1 MSRHEFQQLAS
12 IGISGFPQQWMT
24 KDARARIAQDAAL
37 VTTPNNGVPAW
48 MTQYT
53 SPTLIKVLTAK
64 MAAEEIFNPVRY
76 GGYGTTVAA
85 FPIVE
90 STGQI
95 ADYSDYGRGGSAD
108 FNANWPQREAYYF
121 QTITRWGDLE
131 MATMAAGK
139 INAASQKQES
149 AALTIKIAH
158 NDIWFNG
165 VANLANWGILN
176 DPLMN
181 PAITPLP
188 GVNGFTWEEK
198 STSEIY
204 NDVLALFKALNATM
218 GGLLNKKDPLELVL
232 SSDVEVYLD
241 KATDFNISVL
251 TMMSKGFPNLVIT
264 SAPQMNTDAGEVVK
278 MIAPNVRGQ
287 KTGDLGY
294 VELMRAHGVVRG
306 LSSLEEKYSAAN
318 FGAVIYQPAAV
329 STMIGV

>member
-1 MSRHEFQQLAS
+1 
-12 IGISGFPQQWMT
+12 
-24 KDARARIAQDAAL
+24 
-37 VTTPNNGVPAW
+37 
-48 MTQYT
+48 
-53 SPTLIKVLTAK
+53 
-64 MAAEEIFNPVRY
+64 
-76 GGYGTTVAA
+76 
-85 FPIVE
+85 
-90 STGQI
+90 
-95 ADYSDYGRGGSAD
+95 
-108 FNANWPQREAYYF
+108 
-121 QTITRWGDLE
+121 
-131 MATMAAGK
+131 
-139 INAASQKQES
+139 
-149 AALTIKIAH
+149 
-158 NDIWFNG
+158 
-165 VANLANWGILN
+165 
-176 DPLMN
+176 
-181 PAITPLP
+181 
-188 GVNGFTWEEK
+188 
-198 STSEIY
+198 
-204 NDVLALFKALNATM
+204 M